1 MTNFVNV
8 SKLNTV
14 FGNEQG
20 DPNNPNWEKIQKQLH
35 LIQEET
41 AELSEG
47 VDTKNWQEMRD
58 AVSDI
63 LVVTY
68 GMAHIMGIDVDAD
81 MAAVQDSN
89 MSKLCT
95 TPEEVETTLGF
106 YEQEVGIQVY
116 AEGHFPEVAIK
127 SSQDQTGTDEKFYPK
142 GKFLKNTNWH
152 EPRLT

>member
-8 SKLNTV
+8 SKLNDV

-20 DPNNPNWEKIQKQLH
+20 DPNKPNWEHIRKQLH

-41 AELSEG
+41 VELTEG
-47 VDTKNWQEMRD
+47 VETKDWQEMRD

-68 GMAHIMGIDVDAD
+68 GMAHIMGIDADAD
-81 MAAVQDSN
+81 MAAVHDSN

-95 TPEEVETTLGF
+95 TSDEVTETLGF
-106 YEQEVGIQVY
+106 YEDEIGIQVY

-127 SSQDQTGTDEKFYPK
+127 SSQDQTGTDGKFYPK

-152 EPRLT
+152 EPRLS